1 MAQLRAWLTIAH
13 GAGAHTTRAE
23 GSRVRQRAGRSLRSP
38 GIRGGLRAEARTRRR
53 GSLAGPVHN
62 LEGSAHQETQPADS
76 RSRSMTSEFQPN
88 NKEAIKARPG
98 LPGAARGVR
107 AVRRSPEDG
116 ECPVPEHHDE
126 QADGAQAVYVGLPGG
141 AFVRGHSRIL
151 ARQRILAWHEPNR
164 GPPTTARHLQAKAAC
179 PSDRRG
185 GVVAGGGYH
194 TGQPSTTGLG
204 ISRVWNRHHSLP
216 DHARIL
222 VRPEVKRNRTGPAV
236 FAAGRRRRPSRGG
249 CAGTA

>member
-62 LEGSAHQETQPADS
+62 LEGSAHQETQPADG

-98 LPGAARGVR
+98 LPGA
-107 AVRRSPEDG
+107 G
-116 ECPVPEHHDE
+116 E
-126 QADGAQAVYVGLPGG
+126 
-141 AFVRGHSRIL
+141 IMK
-151 ARQRILAWHEPNR
+151 NR
-164 GPPTTARHLQAKAAC
+164 NSGERFLWQTTAQN
-179 PSDRRG
+179 
-185 GVVAGGGYH
+185 
-194 TGQPSTTGLG
+194 LG
-204 ISRVWNRHHSLP
+204 RSISFELE
-216 DHARIL
+216 I
-222 VRPEVKRNRTGPAV
+222 
-236 FAAGRRRRPSRGG
+236 
-249 CAGTA
+249 